1 MEKSGKPTFAKLDPV
16 LWDGLLDE
24 WQTSGISQQ
33 AFCKH
38 RSISFHTFAYWRSKK
53 RNRKKPARQ
62 TIQTTSN
69 TFAKAAITSPP
80 PRQTSD
86 SLRLLCTT
94 GAQLIIPLS
103 MPKPDLEHLLKQL
116 GISAC

>member
-1 MEKSGKPTFAKLDPV
+1 MEIPSKPVLAKLDPV

-24 WQTSGISQQ
+24 WQASGKSQR

-38 RSISFHTFAYWRSKK
+38 KLINFHTFAYWRSKK
-53 RNRKKPARQ
+53 RNRAKPARQ
-62 TIQTTSN
+62 TKQATSN
-69 TFAKAAITSPP
+69 TFVKAAITSPP